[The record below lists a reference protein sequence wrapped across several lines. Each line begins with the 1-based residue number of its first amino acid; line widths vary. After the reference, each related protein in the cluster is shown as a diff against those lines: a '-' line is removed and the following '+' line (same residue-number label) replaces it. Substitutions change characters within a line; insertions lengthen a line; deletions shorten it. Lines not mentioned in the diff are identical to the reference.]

1 QPGVLKCYWVK
12 CYYIHIQYVSLF
24 FTAMSRSIVR
34 QSKFRHVF
42 GQAVKTDQTYDDI
55 RVSKV
60 TWDSSFCAVNPKFLA
75 VIVESSGG
83 GAFLVLLL
91 SKVGRVDKNYPL
103 VIGHSGPVLDID
115 WCPHN
120 DNILASC
127 SEDTTAMVWQ
137 IPDHTPSRP
146 ISEPIVVLEGH
157 SKRVGIIKWHPTAR
171 NILLTAGSDNLII
184 IWNVGTG
191 EPLITMDD
199 HPDLIYNVSWN
210 YNGSLFCTTC
220 KDRRL
225 RVCDPRKNEVVAERL
240 SPHEGI
246 RPMRAI
252 FTKEGNIFTTGFTR
266 MSQRE
271 LGLWDPTNFEEPIA
285 LLELDTSNGVLLPF
299 YDPDTNIVYLSG
311 KGDSSVRYFEITE
324 EPPYVHY
331 ISTFSSKEPQRGMGF
346 MPKRGVDVSKCE
358 IARLYKLHERKCE
371 PIMMT
376 VPRKSDLF
384 QDDLYPDT
392 AGPEPALEPEE
403 WMDRRDADPLL
414 VSMRDGYVPPKSREL
429 KVAKKNVL
437 DTRPATRRSMSAVDG
452 SSLPVSR
459 MSCLSLEIQNL
470 KATVLSQEKRI
481 CDLENKLSKYTN
493 GTV

>member
-1 QPGVLKCYWVK
+1 
-12 CYYIHIQYVSLF
+12 
-24 FTAMSRSIVR
+24 MSRSIVR

-42 GQAVKTDQTYDDI
+42 GQVVKAEQGYDDI

-83 GAFLVLLL
+83 GAFLVLPL
-91 SKVGRVDKNYPL
+91 SKTGRVDKNYPL

-115 WCPHN
+115 WCPHD

-127 SEDTTAMVWQ
+127 SEDCTAMSSAL
-137 IPDHTPSRP
+137 TP
-146 ISEPIVVLEGH
+146 
-157 SKRVGIIKWHPTAR
+157 
-171 NILLTAGSDNLII
+171 GSDNLVI

-191 EPLITMDD
+191 EPLISMDD
-199 HPDLIYNVSWN
+199 HPDLIYSISWN
-210 YNGSLFCTTC
+210 RNGSLFCTTC

-225 RVCDPRKNEVVAERL
+225 RVCDPRKREVVAERL
-240 SPHEGI
+240 APHEGI

-252 FTKEGNIFTTGFTR
+252 FTRDGNIFTTGFTR

-285 LLELDTSNGVLLPF
+285 LLELDTSNGVLLPY
-299 YDPDTNIVYLSG
+299 YDADANMVYLCG
-311 KGDSSVRYFEITE
+311 KGDSSIRYFEITE

-331 ISTFSSKEPQRGMGF
+331 LSTFSSKEPQRGMGF
-346 MPKRGVDVSKCE
+346 MPKRGVDVTKCE
-358 IARLYKLHERKCE
+358 IARLYKLHDKKCE
-371 PIMMT
+371 PITMT

-392 AGPEPALEPEE
+392 AGPDPAMEPEE
-403 WMDRRDADPLL
+403 WLEGRDEDPIL
-414 VSMRDGYVPPKSREL
+414 VSMKDGYMPPKSREL
-429 KVAKKNVL
+429 KVTKKNVL
-437 DTRPATRRSMSAVDG
+437 DSRPTTRRSMSTVDT
-452 SSLPVSR
+452 SSLPPQ
-459 MSCLSLEIQNL
+459 LLERLLEEIHNL

-481 CDLENKLSKYTN
+481 CDLENKLSQYTN
-493 GTV
+493 GTE